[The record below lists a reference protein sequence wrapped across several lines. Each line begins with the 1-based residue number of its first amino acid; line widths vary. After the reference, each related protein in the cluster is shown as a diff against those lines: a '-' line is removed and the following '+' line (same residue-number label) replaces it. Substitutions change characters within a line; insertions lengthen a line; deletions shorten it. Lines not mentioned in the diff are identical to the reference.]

1 MYNILIEFGVPVK
14 LVRLMEMYV
23 NQSVT
28 GCGYAKEW
36 FETRRSLITIPLH
49 LCFRIFLRRV
59 QETST

>member
-28 GCGYAKEW
+28 GCG
-36 FETRRSLITIPLH
+36 
-49 LCFRIFLRRV
+49 
-59 QETST
+59 